1 MSRIKKPE
9 KQIRNKNTVC
19 QVDQSGK
26 IEQTN
31 KITIIAFSNGKHGS
45 VKLKAS
51 DKRYLQDIYRQAGK
65 SKSFTLQVFSALLY
79 LLFEKFKLEKT
90 MVFIDKEYPGHEPL
104 IRSYLVQLASKRGKI
119 ELTPEDLRFGL
130 VGKGSNAHGVSSK
143 AFKANRA
150 DFSIAKEEILSLI
163 LLYEH

>member
-19 QVDQSGK
+19 QVEQSGK

-79 LLFEKFKLEKT
+79 LLFEKFRLEKT
-90 MVFIDKEYPGHEPL
+90 MVLIDKEYPGHEAL
-104 IRSYLVQLASKRGKI
+104 IRSYLVQLAAKRGKI
-119 ELTPEDLRFGL
+119 KLAPEELRFSL
-130 VGKGSNAHGVSSK
+130 VGKGSNAHGVASK
-143 AFKANRA
+143 AFKTNKA
-150 DFSIAKEEILSLI
+150 DYSVKKEEVFALI